1 MECVQKDRYAF
12 VALGSNKTSAAGPPE
27 RTVADAIAVLASVSV
42 QICTISRFFH
52 TPAFPAGSGPDF
64 VNLVVG
70 LKTTL
75 PPETLLARLHRIE
88 ADFFRVRQGRWGA
101 RTLDL
106 DLLAMDDLIL
116 PDPAG
121 LTRWIG
127 LAPTEQAL
135 IAPDRLIL
143 PHPRLQDRGFVL
155 IPWADIA
162 PDWRHPLTGLSV
174 REMLD
179 ALPDA
184 AKAEVRPF

>member
-42 QICTISRFFH
+42 QICTISRFFQ
-52 TPAFPAGSGPDF
+52 TPAFPAGAGPDC
-64 VNLVVG
+64 VNL
-70 LKTTL
+70 
-75 PPETLLARLHRIE
+75 

>member
-27 RTVADAIAVLASVSV
+27 RTVADAILALAGNSV
-42 QICTISRFFH
+42 QICTVSRFFH
-52 TPAFPAGSGPDF
+52 TPAFPAGSGPDY
-64 VNLVVG
+64 VNLVLG
-70 LKTTL
+70 LTTDL
-75 PPETLLARLHRIE
+75 PPEGLLARLHQIE
-88 ADFFRVRQGRWGA
+88 SDFFRVRQGRWGA

-106 DLLAMDDLIL
+106 DLLAMGDLIL
-116 PDPAG
+116 PDAAG
-121 LTRWIG
+121 LTRWIT
-127 LAPTEQAL
+127 LDPADQAR

-162 PDWRHPLTGLSV
+162 PDWRHPLTGLTV